1 MRRSTIVTLTL
12 LAGSGVAF
20 YALSGGEPDV
30 DATDT
35 LVEDEAACIARFG
48 PGTEADC
55 RATLAQA
62 RSQHLQTAPR
72 FESLAACAEAT
83 GAACETVASPN
94 PPGKV
99 LAPGLASVA
108 VPVMAGVLMGRLWDN
123 GQGRMTTPV
132 YAGRMPAE
140 CGPGMAPG
148 AAGCQPARS
157 GSSTGSGGRYYYS
170 GRTYAGSSGAAVG
183 RGAVAFNASP
193 GMSTAIAT
201 PTRAG
206 TASVVRSGF
215 GEALNATAPR
225 PTAAPLLP
233 A

>member
-20 YALSGGEPDV
+20 YALTGGEPDV
-30 DATDT
+30 DTVDT
-35 LVEDEAACIARFG
+35 LVEDETACIARFG

-62 RSQHLQTAPR
+62 RAQHLQTAPR
-72 FESLAACAEAT
+72 FETLAACAEAT
-83 GAACETVASPN
+83 GSACETVATPN

-99 LAPGLASVA
+99 LAPSLASVA
-108 VPVMAGVLMGRLWDN
+108 VPVMAGVLIGRMWDN
-123 GQGRMTTPV
+123 GQGRMATPV

-140 CGPGMAPG
+140 CGPGMPAG
-148 AAGCQPARS
+148 AAGCQPAGGGSS
-157 GSSTGSGGRYYYS
+157 GSSGGRYYYS
-170 GRTYAGSSGAAVG
+170 GRTYAGSGGASVG

-201 PTRAG
+201 PARVG
-206 TASVVRSGF
+206 TASVARGGF
-215 GEALNATAPR
+215 GASAR
-225 PTAAPLLP
+225 GFSSGS
-233 A
+233 